1 MVLKLAGAALSYF
14 PSEYTPHAVTLLIL
28 VLAFRRISQ
37 GRTTTR
43 DRDLHARVI
52 IVTGA
57 FTPLGLTLLESLAQR
72 GGHLIALTPHPVASP
87 QVSTYIELLRSTS
100 SNEQIYAEQCDL
112 TSPPSVHA
120 FAKRFLGGK
129 GTETRVDA
137 LVCVHEY
144 RHIGAFSFLRRKTSL
159 EIAQEEQ
166 DRETASLATFLLT
179 TLLLPA
185 LLVAPV
191 ERDIRIINVVNRWYP
206 AAAAKLDVSLPS
218 SINSTSPSTTKAET
232 TPTFLAEGQRALRTV
247 VLTRHLQRILDALPS
262 APPVPDPDATP
273 QAGGSATPK
282 PDLKAPTKQKSNIV
296 AVSVSPGIS
305 RADSVAPM
313 LGGSIL
319 GLVLYALAYP
329 FLLLLTKSSAAS
341 VQSVLHVL
349 FLPTPAKVKMTAP
362 TKAGEEPE
370 EVLKPGALY
379 AECAVVRVP
388 AITIAGAPSTPA
400 SERDEKGKAAE
411 KVGEGEGE
419 GETLEDDGELGGE
432 RAGRLVWEG
441 YERAL
446 KGWEAAHPADETDTP
461 REAEKAKAGVA

>member
-14 PSEYTPHAVTLLIL
+14 PSEYTAHAVTLLIL

-72 GGHLIALTPHPVASP
+72 GAHLIALTPHPVASP

-112 TSPPSVHA
+112 TNPPSVHA

-144 RHIGAFSFLRRKTSL
+144 RHIGAFSFLRRKTSF

-166 DRETASLATFLLT
+166 DRETASLVTFLLT

-218 SINSTSPSTTKAET
+218 SINSTSPSTAKAET

-262 APPVPDPDATP
+262 APP
-273 QAGGSATPK
+273 
-282 PDLKAPTKQKSNIV
+282 QKSNIV

-329 FLLLLTKSSAAS
+329 FLFLLTKSSAAS

-388 AITIAGAPSTPA
+388 AITIAGAASTPA
-400 SERDEKGKAAE
+400 SERDKKGKAAE
-411 KVGEGEGE
+411 KAGEGEGE

-441 YERAL
+441 YEGAL
-446 KGWEAAHPADETDTP
+446 KGWEAAHPAGETDTP
-461 REAEKAKAGVA
+461 RQAEKAKAGGA